1 MFARVASLRA
11 NMPVGRPSCR
21 TGASGTLSRRAY
33 NAHTTSYT
41 PNTKLNAWI
50 TEMEKLCQ
58 PTRVHVCNGSE
69 QENTLLLDALVQRQL
84 SLAIAMLLSS
94 CIRI

>member
-11 NMPVGRPSCR
+11 NLPVGLPSRPTVAC
-21 TGASGTLSRRAY
+21 GRRSY

-58 PTRVHVCNGSE
+58 PTRVHVCSGSD
-69 QENTLLLDALVQRQL
+69 QENAQLIDGLVRL
-84 SLAIAMLLSS
+84 ITAAIARHL
-94 CIRI
+94 RYHHT